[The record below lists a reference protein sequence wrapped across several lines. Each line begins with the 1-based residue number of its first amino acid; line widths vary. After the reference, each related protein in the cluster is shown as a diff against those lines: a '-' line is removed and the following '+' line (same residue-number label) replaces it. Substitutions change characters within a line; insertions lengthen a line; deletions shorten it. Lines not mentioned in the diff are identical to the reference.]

1 LYELIFFYLN
11 FLINIKILKIMNYI
25 IDEKENRDDLFF
37 KELGIVL
44 EISDGIVTISGL
56 YDVSF
61 GEMMI

>member
-1 LYELIFFYLN
+1 
-11 FLINIKILKIMNYI
+11 MNYI
-25 IDEKENRDDLFF
+25 IDEKESRDDLFF

-61 GEMMI
+61 GEMMILLYQEVINQ